1 MKHTAGVLA
10 LVLVL
15 ACGGERGARRNL
27 LLISIDTLRADHLS
41 AYGYERE
48 TSPAIDALAREGVL
62 FENLI
67 AQRGSTW
74 PSLTSIL
81 TSMYPRSHGVRANGT
96 QLDASKRILAEWL
109 QERGYATGA
118 FLTNMT
124 TAPNRGFDVKPEIPK
139 GADRDLRATRTA
151 LRWIRGQRE
160 RPFFAWLHLMAP
172 HHPYRPSGSLPEG
185 FDTGYRGELDG
196 SHETLHGIYV
206 RRDALS
212 QAELEHIVSLYDADI
227 AQADAHVKQLLDGLD
242 RAGLAESTLVVFVSD
257 HGEELYEH
265 NHYFFHAYSIY
276 ESVLRIPLI
285 LRLPGVLPAGLRVSD
300 VVETVDIAPTILQLL
315 GIPRPSAFE
324 GRSLTER
331 IFEGLDAT
339 QGREAAAQRAEG
351 ERRWAPARLGAAF
364 SELGPEITS
373 VRTGRW
379 HYIRNPGGLTS
390 PGTAAGDDGHQP
402 HFRIETEELYDVSDD
417 PWETRNLARERPEV
431 AASLRRRLETWLGP
445 REDRYRVEALRPET
459 EAELRALGYLDT
471 R

>member
-1 MKHTAGVLA
+1 MRRFEGLLL
-10 LVLVL
+10 LVLLL
-15 ACGGERGARRNL
+15 ACGAERDARRNL

-41 AYGYERE
+41 AYGYQRE
-48 TSPAIDALAREGVL
+48 TSPAIDALAGEGVL

-160 RPFFAWLHLMAP
+160 RPFFAWLHLMAQ

-212 QAELEHIVSLYDADI
+212 QAELEHIVSLYDADV
-227 AQADAHVKQLLDGLD
+227 AQVDAHVGQLLDGLD
-242 RAGLAESTLVVFVSD
+242 RAGLAGSTLVVLVSD

-324 GRSLTER
+324 GRSLT
-331 IFEGLDAT
+331 
-339 QGREAAAQRAEG
+339 GRMLE
-351 ERRWAPARLGAAF
+351 PSNSTPDVGAAF
-364 SELGPEITS
+364 SELGPGITS
-373 VRTGRW
+373 LRTGRW
-379 HYIRNPGGLTS
+379 HSVRNPAGLTS
-390 PGTAAGDDGHQP
+390 PGTAAGDDGHEP
-402 HFRIETEELYDVSDD
+402 YFRIESEELYDVSDD
-417 PWETRNLARERPEV
+417 PRETRNLARERPEV
-431 AASLRRRLETWLGP
+431 AASLRRRLETWLGQ

>member
-1 MKHTAGVLA
+1 MRRFEGLI
-10 LVLVL
+10 LLLLLL
-15 ACGGERGARRNL
+15 ACGAERDARRNL

-81 TSMYPRSHGVRANGT
+81 TSMYPRSHGVRANGMH
-96 QLDASKRILAEWL
+96 LDASKRILAQWL

-151 LRWIRGQRE
+151 LRWIRRQRE

-196 SHETLHGIYV
+196 SHETLHGIYA
-206 RRDALS
+206 RRDALT
-212 QAELEHIVSLYDADI
+212 QAELAHIVSLYDADV

-242 RAGLAESTLVVFVSD
+242 RAGLAESTLVVLVSD
-257 HGEELYEH
+257 HGEELYQH

-300 VVETVDIAPTILQLL
+300 VIETVDLAPTNPPAARDSAALRIRRPQPDGAHLRRARRDARPRSGRAASRRRAKAGTRKAGRRLL
-315 GIPRPSAFE
+315 RAGPRDHLGAH
-324 GRSLTER
+324 
-331 IFEGLDAT
+331 
-339 QGREAAAQRAEG
+339 RALALHPQS
-351 ERRWAPARLGAAF
+351 RWADVARH
-364 SELGPEITS
+364 
-373 VRTGRW
+373 GR
-379 HYIRNPGGLTS
+379 R
-390 PGTAAGDDGHQP
+390 
-402 HFRIETEELYDVSDD
+402 
-417 PWETRNLARERPEV
+417 
-431 AASLRRRLETWLGP
+431 
-445 REDRYRVEALRPET
+445 
-459 EAELRALGYLDT
+459 
-471 R
+471 